1 MESPCLAR
9 PAWSL
14 CNIGIKLPYQL
25 TSEGSAMRHIL
36 TALSVCLACALPG
49 VVRADPARI
58 VFATEVFFDSGSARL
73 SADALSILDQVAGKS
88 AELGPELI
96 MAIGHTDALPS
107 DARAQTLSVRRAE
120 AVKRYLANKGVER
133 IRIYTEGKAKRMPVA
148 DNDSREG
155 RARNNRVEVQLVAP
169 KTAPDEAQP

>member
-1 MESPCLAR
+1 
-9 PAWSL
+9 
-14 CNIGIKLPYQL
+14 
-25 TSEGSAMRHIL
+25 MRHIL
-36 TALSVCLACALPG
+36 TALSLCLACALPA
-49 VVRADPARI
+49 VVLADPPRI
-58 VFATEVFFDSGSARL
+58 QFATEVYFDSGSARL
-73 SADALSILDQVAGKS
+73 SADAVSILDQVVSKRR
-88 AELGPELI
+88 ELDPELI

-107 DARAQTLSVRRAE
+107 DARAQTLSVQRAE

-169 KTAPDEAQP
+169 KTAPADPEQ